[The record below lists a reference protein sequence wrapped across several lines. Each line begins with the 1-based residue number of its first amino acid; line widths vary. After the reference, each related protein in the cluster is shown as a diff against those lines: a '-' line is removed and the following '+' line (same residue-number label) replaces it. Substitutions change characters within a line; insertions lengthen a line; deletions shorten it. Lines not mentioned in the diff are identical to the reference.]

1 MLNKEEFEKRLMEQD
16 GSNQTYWLLQ
26 EVGFPITN
34 GVKFVIDELDA
45 WFIIVFIVKAAL
57 TKKVLEMRLK
67 HGYKTLIIMNVTDD
81 GCLLTL
87 HIADKEVM
95 RMEVNDRPD
104 LPKVRVPMIMG
115 REVVYLLN
123 ED

>member
-1 MLNKEEFEKRLMEQD
+1 MITKEEFEDRLRNYD
-16 GSNQTYWLLQ
+16 GRNQTYWLLQ

-45 WFIIVFIVKAAL
+45 WFIVVFIVRAAL
-57 TKKVLEMRLK
+57 TKEILMMRLK
-67 HGYKTLIIMNVTDD
+67 YGYKTLIIMNVTEE
-81 GCLLTL
+81 GCTLTL
-87 HIADKEVM
+87 HIADKELL
-95 RMEVNDRPD
+95 RKEIKDRPD
-104 LPKVRVPMIMG
+104 LPKVRVPIIMG